1 MVSATAKTTATGNP
15 KKIIGN
21 KDIEKGDEEI
31 NCNELEL
38 FKQEETNQEQNR
50 DLNPHDFGCENH
62 VKVFLW
68 NTCRN
73 PYDFHRIIGSGSTCG
88 NPYDSHRII
97 VFLSDSDPDPDPS
110 NSIIPILILLVMM
123 LSTTIFCCICIS
135 IIENKNFH
143 D

>member
-62 VKVFLW
+62 AKVFLW
-68 NTCRN
+68 NTCE
-73 PYDFHRIIGSGSTCG
+73 

-135 IIENKNFH
+135 IKENKNFH

>member
-50 DLNPHDFGCENH
+50 DLNLHDFGCENH
-62 VKVFLW
+62 AKVFLW
-68 NTCRN
+68 NTCE
-73 PYDFHRIIGSGSTCG
+73 

-97 VFLSDSDPDPDPS
+97 VFLSDSDPDPS
-110 NSIIPILILLVMM
+110 NSIIPILTLWVMM
-123 LSTTIFCCICIS
+123 LSIVVVYELVAIS
-135 IIENKNFH
+135 VIGHGMKVLI
-143 D
+143 DTVRGSGSD